1 MVDCCMCFMFDFLF
15 FLKTN
20 VNVYKEKH
28 DRIFANNNGETE
40 KN

>member
-1 MVDCCMCFMFDFLF
+1 MCFMFDF

-28 DRIFANNNGETE
+28 DRIFTNNNGETV
-40 KN
+40 KT

>member
-1 MVDCCMCFMFDFLF
+1 MYFMDFF
-15 FLKTN
+15 MDFVLKTN

-28 DRIFANNNGETE
+28 DRIFTNNNGETV